1 MKKIALAVAV
11 LASSVLAG
19 CGNLNEVLASRT
31 ETVEIYQVFDG
42 KGVSSPDVVI
52 KSISDGIARN
62 TNAIVQNRPLR
73 MGAAKNAIPAEPGRF
88 DIVDMATAFQG
99 TGIGTFMS
107 LQAGAGNTIPRVA
120 KCDDAIWSAKATR
133 HVSGSDNLNLYTC
146 LYRYKAGYQLD
157 IFAVMTKK
165 GGGLDGVIR
174 DATAQVMGTP
184 EQWTS
189 KTIVDIVRSMQSE
202 GHLKVA
208 FVEGQP
214 ALQDLPPLD
223 KYDAPKLSSQ

>member
-19 CGNLNEVLASRT
+19 CGNLNEVLADRH
-31 ETVEIYQVFDG
+31 ETVEYYEIFDAH
-42 KGVSSPDVVI
+42 GVSSPDVVI
-52 KSISDGIARN
+52 KAVADGIARN
-62 TNAIVQNRPLR
+62 TNSVTQNRPLR

-88 DIVDMATAFQG
+88 DIVDMASAFQG
-99 TGIGTFMS
+99 TGMGTFLSMS
-107 LQAGAGNTIPRVA
+107 AGAGNAIPRVA
-120 KCDDAIWSAKATR
+120 KCDDAVWTAKATR

-157 IFAVMTKK
+157 IYAVFQKK
-165 GGGLDGVIR
+165 SGGLDGVIR

-184 EQWTS
+184 EQWVN
-189 KTIVDIVRSMQSE
+189 KVIVDIVRSMQTE
-202 GHLKVA
+202 GRLNVA

-214 ALQDLPPLD
+214 TITDLPPLD
-223 KYDAPKLSSQ
+223 KYDAPKVSVR